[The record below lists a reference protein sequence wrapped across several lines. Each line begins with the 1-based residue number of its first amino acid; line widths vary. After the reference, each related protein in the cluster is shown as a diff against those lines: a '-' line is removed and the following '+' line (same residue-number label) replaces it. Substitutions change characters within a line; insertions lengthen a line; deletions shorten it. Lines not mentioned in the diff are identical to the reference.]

1 MGYILGLDLGS
12 NSIGWACIDPKKK
25 QIIAVGSRVF
35 KEGVNRDNKGGE
47 VSKNTTR
54 RLARQ
59 SRTQY
64 FRRADRKQKLKEVLQ
79 QAGMFPTS
87 PAEISE
93 YLNSQEKYNPYDLR
107 KKGLDEQLSKL
118 ELGRALYHL
127 NQRRGFKSSRKSGDS
142 KEAGVVAQETAEL
155 QEKIDA
161 AKCRTLGEYF
171 SQLDPMSTPIRG
183 HYTLRKMYEQEF
195 DLLWEKQATFH
206 PELNDGLKEDI
217 KDKTIF
223 YQRPLKSV
231 AHLIG

>member
-1 MGYILGLDLGS
+1 
-12 NSIGWACIDPKKK
+12 
-25 QIIAVGSRVF
+25 
-35 KEGVNRDNKGGE
+35 
-47 VSKNTTR
+47 
-54 RLARQ
+54 
-59 SRTQY
+59 
-64 FRRADRKQKLKEVLQ
+64 
-79 QAGMFPTS
+79 MFPTS

-93 YLNSQEKYNPYDLR
+93 YLNCQEKYNPYDLR

-231 AHLIG
+231 AHLIGKCSLELNKRRCAKHAFEGQTYRILEQVNRLEFIDDDGVVYKFSRTPDEDFTEEV